1 MKNPENPTDSVKIG
15 TTTRTISSQDV
26 ANYVV
31 CPEAW
36 RLKYSA
42 VGTKKSDV
50 RAVEGRK
57 RRRKWVEDQDL
68 SGRLMHYAK
77 MAYLLVLCVVI
88 IVFLW
93 EQKRTFH
100 GNRFW
105 QKFVGSE
112 SKSGP

>member
-1 MKNPENPTDSVKIG
+1 MVMKNPEKPTLSDGNGSP
-15 TTTRTISSQDV
+15 TRTISAQDV

-36 RLKYSA
+36 RLKYSVVRA
-42 VGTKKSDV
+42 KKSNT

-93 EQKRTFH
+93 EHKRTFH
-100 GNRFW
+100 RNWFW

-112 SKSGP
+112 SK